1 MVPPTTRVTKKLTGC
16 YLRARESYAVS
27 PCVRRHG
34 KLEFMRILVIEDE
47 AKLATHLSRALAC
60 EGHEARVVH
69 DGRVALLEARDGN
82 YNLLVLDVE
91 LPRMDGFEILK
102 QLRSCGVATR
112 ILMLTARSEN
122 QDKIVGLTG
131 GADDYLTKPFAF
143 QELLA
148 RLRSLTRRGSTPI
161 AEDHLV
167 VGDLVMD
174 TRAREVT
181 REGKNIDLTPREYAL
196 LEYLMRHP
204 GQALSRTMILDRVWE
219 YGFDSFAN
227 VVDSTILR
235 LRKAVDDGFETPLIQ
250 TVRGVGYR
258 IKA

>member
-1 MVPPTTRVTKKLTGC
+1 
-16 YLRARESYAVS
+16 A
-27 PCVRRHG
+27 
-34 KLEFMRILVIEDE
+34 
-47 AKLATHLSRALAC
+47 
-60 EGHEARVVH
+60 
-69 DGRVALLEARDGN
+69 
-82 YNLLVLDVE
+82 
-91 LPRMDGFEILK
+91 
-102 QLRSCGVATR
+102 
-112 ILMLTARSEN
+112 
-122 QDKIVGLTG
+122 

-143 QELLA
+143 EELLA
-148 RLRSLTRRGSTPI
+148 RLRSITRRGTSPI
-161 AEDHLV
+161 AEEQLV

-181 REGKNIDLTPREYAL
+181 RGGQVIDLPPREYAL

-227 VVDSTILR
+227 VVDAAILR
-235 LRKAVDDGFETPLIQ
+235 LRKAIDEGYDRQLIQ

>member
-1 MVPPTTRVTKKLTGC
+1 
-16 YLRARESYAVS
+16 
-27 PCVRRHG
+27 
-34 KLEFMRILVIEDE
+34 MRFLVVEDDP
-47 AKLATHLSRALAC
+47 ALADALRRGLSQ
-60 EGHEARVVH
+60 EGHIVDVVH
-69 DGRVALLEARDGN
+69 DGVSGLELAQSELADA
-82 YNLLVLDVE
+82 LVLDYM
-91 LPRMDGFEILK
+91 LPGMDGMTLVRR
-102 QLRSCGVATR
+102 LREDGIHTPV
-112 ILMLTARSEN
+112 LMLTARDALS
-122 QDKIVGLTG
+122 DRLSGFDA

-143 QELLA
+143 QELIA
-148 RLRSLTRRGSTPI
+148 RLRSLTRRGQTPI
-161 AEDHLV
+161 ADERLT

-181 REGKNIDLTPREYAL
+181 RAGTVIDLTPREYAL

-235 LRKAVDDGFETPLIQ
+235 LRKAVDDGYDQQLIQ

>member
-1 MVPPTTRVTKKLTGC
+1 
-16 YLRARESYAVS
+16 
-27 PCVRRHG
+27 
-34 KLEFMRILVIEDE
+34 MRFLVVEDDP
-47 AKLATHLSRALAC
+47 ALADALRRGLSQ
-60 EGHEARVVH
+60 EGHIVDVVH
-69 DGRVALLEARDGN
+69 DGVTGLELAQSELADA
-82 YNLLVLDVE
+82 LVLDYM
-91 LPRMDGFEILK
+91 LPGMDGMTLVRR
-102 QLRSCGVATR
+102 LREDGIHTPV
-112 ILMLTARSEN
+112 LMLTARDALS
-122 QDKIVGLTG
+122 DRLSGFDA

-143 QELLA
+143 QELIA
-148 RLRSLTRRGSTPI
+148 RLRSLTRRGQTPI
-161 AEDHLV
+161 ADERLT

-181 REGKNIDLTPREYAL
+181 RAGTVIDLTPREYAL

-235 LRKAVDDGFETPLIQ
+235 LRKAVDDGYDQQLIQ